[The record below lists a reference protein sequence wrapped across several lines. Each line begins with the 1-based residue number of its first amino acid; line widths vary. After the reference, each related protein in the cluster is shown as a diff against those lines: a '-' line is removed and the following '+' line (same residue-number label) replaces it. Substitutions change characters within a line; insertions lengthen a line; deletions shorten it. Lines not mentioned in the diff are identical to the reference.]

1 MPGLNSPS
9 FYEHDNLQQLGPELT
24 YVSGSINLTSRYLNA
39 NKIWIQRL
47 SNYSL
52 EFECN
57 KRVQSMFNML
67 LMIFN
72 IKYLEISESI

>member
-39 NKIWIQRL
+39 NKIWI
-47 SNYSL
+47 
-52 EFECN
+52 
-57 KRVQSMFNML
+57 
-67 LMIFN
+67 
-72 IKYLEISESI
+72 